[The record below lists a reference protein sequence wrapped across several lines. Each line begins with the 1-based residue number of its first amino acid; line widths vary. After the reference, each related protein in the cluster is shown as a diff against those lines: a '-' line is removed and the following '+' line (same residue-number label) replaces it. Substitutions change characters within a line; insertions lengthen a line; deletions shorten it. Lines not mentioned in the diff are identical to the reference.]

1 MSALDE
7 VRRALPGACST
18 QVPLAG
24 LCTWHIG
31 GPAALLAE
39 PGDIDS
45 LRRLLAVIQQ
55 TGLPWWL
62 IGNGSNL
69 LFPDEGLPGVVIRLG
84 EGLAG
89 WTFDGTRLL
98 AGAAA
103 PVGSLARAAAREGLS
118 GLEFLVGIPARLGG
132 ALRMNAGAHGMELAP
147 AVRRVHTINALGVLA
162 WQEAPEMGFGYRRCH
177 GLEGR
182 IAVEAELEL
191 VPAPEEE
198 VLGRTR
204 EFNRYRQQTQPLKEW
219 SCGSVFK
226 RPGPDLYPGR
236 LIEHAGL
243 KGYRLGGIQVSPVH
257 ANFLVNLGGGTAAD
271 VLALVALVKRAVF
284 EHSGVLLEE
293 EFHTMGPE
301 HE

>member
-1 MSALDE
+1 VNALDHIGRE
-7 VRRALPGACST
+7 LPGRCREG
-18 QVPLAG
+18 VPLSG

-39 PGDIDS
+39 PATVEE
-45 LRRLLAVIQQ
+45 LVRLMAVIRD
-55 TGLPWWL
+55 GNLPWWL

-89 WTFDGTRLL
+89 FGIEGTRLL

-118 GLEFLVGIPARLGG
+118 GLEFLVGIPALLGG
-132 ALRMNAGAHGMELAP
+132 ALRMNAGAHGMELA
-147 AVRRVHTINALGVLA
+147 AVVRRVHTLNREGVLA
-162 WQEAPEMGFGYRRCH
+162 WHTAEELGFGYRQCH
-177 GLEGR
+177 GLESR
-182 IAVEAELEL
+182 IALQAELEL
-191 VPAPEEE
+191 VPAPADE
-198 VLGRTR
+198 VGGRTR

-236 LIEHAGL
+236 LIEDAGM
-243 KGYRLGGIQVSPVH
+243 KGFRLGGIQVSPVH
-257 ANFLVNLGGGTAAD
+257 ANFLVNTGEGTAAQ
-271 VLALVALVKRAVF
+271 VLDLVERIKRAVF
-284 EHSGVLLEE
+284 EHSGIRLEE
-293 EFHTMGPE
+293 EFHTMGMPDE
-301 HE
+301 